1 MFEIDFHLPKFSLD
15 SVNMEAFKR
24 HMAKHTKTLSKL
36 TDNVGQ
42 TSDEFQITYRHLCD
56 AIRAYR
62 FTPALINSHLMV
74 RALSLA
80 INDSEL
86 NSKINF
92 SRQLLEQIDSI
103 QVKPSA
109 LITTAMTNLFLQRFD
124 QLTDVET
131 LGDWLIKARELRK
144 QSERSDKHIFSIEGP
159 KWLANSAIKQ
169 QDDLNSILKDNRLE
183 QYTSGKFLSDAH
195 SIYFVKQLQKI
206 PVNQPHKI
214 LDEVIKKD
222 VFTAKYDRT
231 MQVGHKVLEILID
244 RANTQELDKSW
255 EQVILTIA
263 GDPRVASNSA
273 KYQQWWN
280 KLGKS
285 RIQKVIGWL
294 SRLDLKLFLEVL
306 EDFSKTSGNTE
317 LIRMYPSRKNFL
329 EGVFEKD
336 LVENSRLYLS
346 RQAERYLKLHYK
358 KDELPNYS
366 VVSDQDKS
374 IIYLKLKNA
383 HVIEGSHSCYL
394 WIYPNLHE
402 DALVFNYNRTTP
414 SYSELTNGL
423 AAKMAIKGCRP
434 SARIQHNPTN
444 FNWQYQGVEALK
456 SLGMNVTGLDVLS
469 TEDYKRYKRLYGA
482 V

>member
-1 MFEIDFHLPKFSLD
+1 MFEINLRLPQFTLD
-15 SVNMEAFKR
+15 SVNMDAFKR

-42 TSDEFQITYRHLCD
+42 TSDEFQITYNHLSKVIQGNQFC
-56 AIRAYR
+56 
-62 FTPALINSHLMV
+62 PSLISNHLMV

-80 INDSEL
+80 INDSKL
-86 NSKINF
+86 NSKIKINK
-92 SRQLLEQIDSI
+92 QLLQQIDTI
-103 QVKPSA
+103 QIKPSA
-109 LITTAMTNLFLQRFD
+109 LITTAMTNLFHQRFD
-124 QLTDVET
+124 QLNEIEA
-131 LGDWLIKARELRK
+131 LGDWIIKSRK
-144 QSERSDKHIFSIEGP
+144 RRNLSERSDMHIFSIEGP
-159 KWLANSAIKQ
+159 KWLANTAIKQ
-169 QDDLNSILKDNRLE
+169 KSDLNSILKENQLD
-183 QYTSGKFLSDAH
+183 QYTSGKFLADAH

-206 PVNQPHKI
+206 PVNQPHPI
-214 LDEVIKKD
+214 LDEVIKRD

-244 RANTQELDKSW
+244 RAPSQELDKSW

-273 KYQQWWN
+273 KYQLWWN
-280 KLGKS
+280 KLGKA

-317 LIRMYPSRKNFL
+317 LIRMYPSRKSFL

-346 RQAERYLKLHYK
+346 RQAERYLKRHYK
-358 KDELPNYS
+358 KNELPSYS

-394 WIYPNLHE
+394 WIYPHLHE
-402 DALVFNYNRTTP
+402 DALVFNYNLTTP
-414 SYSELTNGL
+414 SYSALTSGL
-423 AAKMAIKGCRP
+423 SAKMALKGCKPSAKILHSPAKYKWQYEGVQALKGLGMDIKG
-434 SARIQHNPTN
+434 S
-444 FNWQYQGVEALK
+444 
-456 SLGMNVTGLDVLS
+456 DVLS
-469 TEDYKRYKRLYGA
+469 NNDYKQFKRFYGA
-482 V
+482 I

>member
-1 MFEIDFHLPKFSLD
+1 MFDINLRLPKFSLD
-15 SVNMEAFKR
+15 SVNMDAFQR
-24 HMAKHTKTLSKL
+24 LMAKHTQTLSKL

-42 TSDEFQITYRHLCD
+42 TSDEFQNTYANLSKVIH
-56 AIRAYR
+56 AKQFSAS
-62 FTPALINSHLMV
+62 LISNHMMV

-86 NSKINF
+86 NSKIRID
-92 SRQLLEQIDSI
+92 SQLLQKIDTL

-109 LITTAMTNLFLQRFD
+109 LITTAMINLFHQRFD
-124 QLTDVET
+124 QLADVEC
-131 LGDWLIKARELRK
+131 LGSWIIKARKLRRQAK
-144 QSERSDKHIFSIEGP
+144 PSDVHIFSVEGP
-159 KWLANSAIKQ
+159 KWLANKAIKHNI
-169 QDDLNSILKDNRLE
+169 DLYSVLKDNQLD

-195 SIYFVKQLQKI
+195 SIYYLKQLQKI
-206 PVNQPHKI
+206 PENQPHPI
-214 LDEVIKKD
+214 LHEVIKRD
-222 VFTAKYDRT
+222 VYTAKYDRT

-244 RANTQELDKSW
+244 RAPTQELDKSW

-263 GDPRVASNSA
+263 GDPRVATNSA
-273 KYQQWWN
+273 KYQLWWN

-346 RQAERYLKLHYK
+346 RQAERYLKQNYK
-358 KDELPNYS
+358 RDELPNYS
-366 VVSDQDKS
+366 VVRDQDKS

-394 WIYPNLHE
+394 WIYPHLHE
-402 DALVFNYNRTTP
+402 TAVVFNYNLTTP
-414 SYSELTNGL
+414 SYSDLTSGL
-423 AAKMAIKGCRP
+423 SSKMINKGCGP
-434 SARIQHNPTN
+434 SAKIQHNPSN

-456 SLGMNVTGLDVLS
+456 SLGMNVNGRDVVS
-469 TEDYKRYKRLYGA
+469 AEDYKRYKRLYGA
-482 V
+482 L